1 MLTFAWPLAL
11 LGLLL
16 VPLLLAATI
25 WARRRPAR
33 YAVAY
38 TNVDL
43 LRDLATPA
51 TSWRRHLSRGL
62 FIGALAALVV
72 GLARPQA
79 AVSVPTERASIVLAM
94 DVSGSM
100 VASDVAPTRLDAA
113 VQAAQTF
120 VEGLPPTFEVGL
132 VPFAS
137 EAEVAVTP
145 TRDRQ
150 AVLSALG
157 GLRTRDG
164 TAIGEAL
171 VDSLGVLGAGAAT
184 PAAPGATTTPA
195 ETGGRI
201 ILLLSDG
208 SNTAGVQPLGVAED
222 ARARGV
228 PVYTIAFG
236 TDVGTVEDPRSGRQ
250 IPVPPDPESLRAIAE
265 ASGGTFFDAP
275 DAQALER
282 VYDDIGTQVGSK
294 TERRDVSYAFAGVG
308 AALLVTALGLSTAWR
323 GRLP

>member
-11 LGLLL
+11 LGLLA
-16 VPLLLAATI
+16 VPLLLAVTV
-25 WARRRPAR
+25 WLRRRPAR
-33 YAVAY
+33 YAVAF
-38 TNVDL
+38 TNVEL
-43 LRDLATPA
+43 LRELATPA

-62 FIGALAALVV
+62 FLAALAALVV

-79 AVSVPTERASIVLAM
+79 AVSVPTEHATIVLAM

-120 VEGLPPTFEVGL
+120 VKGLPSTFEVGL

-137 EAEVAVTP
+137 QAEVAVTP

-157 GLRTRDG
+157 ELSARDG

-171 VDSLGVLGAGAAT
+171 SDSLGVLGAGGPTGAGGA
-184 PAAPGATTTPA
+184 AAPA
-195 ETGGRI
+195 EKGGRV

-208 SNTAGVQPLGVAED
+208 TNTAGVQPLGVAER
-222 ARARGV
+222 ARAEGV

-236 TDVGTVEDPRSGRQ
+236 TAVGTVEDPQSGRQ
-250 IPVPPDPESLRAIAE
+250 IPVPPDPESLRAVAE
-265 ASGGTFFDAP
+265 ASGGAFFDAP
-275 DAQALER
+275 DADALER

-294 TERRDVSYAFAGVG
+294 TERRDVSYAFAG
-308 AALLVTALGLSTAWR
+308 AAAAFLVTALGLSTAWR